1 MSEIVF
7 ITAGTIDMASSRYRA
22 YWPARYIEN
31 SAVYPIQHVSQS
43 GLPIGKDTKAVVFQ
57 KFANADMMKFCH
69 DSGVKVVWDVC
80 DPSWWFQPDQ
90 CADLLNYTDVVT
102 ASSKALLDD
111 LAGVYQGVEDE
122 CAFIPD
128 AFEPEHY
135 REAGDYHR
143 HPAAGIL
150 RFVWYGHENNRFTL
164 LPYIPELERLANL
177 YDIQVT
183 LTIVDSRPNDN
194 WASNYINIEH
204 QRWTLDTEVAVIAS
218 HDLAFLPDYPGR
230 WGKLKSDNRVIHAGY
245 CGRHVYIPGRTDM
258 ALDALV
264 QFDPTCTDKGKL
276 EKYAAKTIAKQWK
289 AVLA

>member
-1 MSEIVF
+1 MSEYVF
-7 ITAGTIDMASSRYRA
+7 ITAGTIDVASSRYRA
-22 YWPARYIEN
+22 FWPAQHIQG

-43 GLPIGKDTKAVVFQ
+43 GLPISKDTKAVVFQ

-69 DSGVKVVWDVC
+69 DSGIKVIWDVC
-80 DPSWWFQPDQ
+80 DPSWWFQPRE
-90 CADLLNYTDVVT
+90 CETLLKYADIVT
-102 ASSKALLDD
+102 GSSKALLDD
-111 LAGVYQGVEDE
+111 LMGQYQYDGSH
-122 CAFIPD
+122 AFIPD
-128 AFEPEHY
+128 AFDRKHY

-143 HPAAGIL
+143 HPAAGLL

-164 LPYIPELERLANL
+164 LPYIPELERLANI
-177 YDIQVT
+177 YDVDVT

-204 QRWTLDTEVAVIAS
+204 QRWTLDTEVAVVAS

-230 WGKLKSDNRVIHAGY
+230 WGKLKSDNRAIHAGY

-264 QFDPTCTDKGKL
+264 QFDPTFIDKDILKQHDA
-276 EKYAAKTIAKQWK
+276 EVVAKQWK